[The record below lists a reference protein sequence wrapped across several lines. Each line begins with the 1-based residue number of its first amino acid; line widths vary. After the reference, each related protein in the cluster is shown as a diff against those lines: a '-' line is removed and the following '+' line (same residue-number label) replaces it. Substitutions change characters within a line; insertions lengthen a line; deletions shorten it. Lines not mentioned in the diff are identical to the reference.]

1 MKDELFPHLRFCVD
15 DDFIADLDEVISNAP
30 VVVLK
35 QTYKCYCYDLEPRTT
50 DYISIV
56 NSGGGITYR
65 AIFTHLDQLGY
76 DPQCNHRFLEGITQI
91 TAIQYELEFG
101 S

>member
-1 MKDELFPHLRFCVD
+1 MDTLFPQLRFSVD
-15 DDFIADLDEVISNAP
+15 DEFIAQLDDVISNAP
-30 VVVLK
+30 VIVLK
-35 QTYKCYCYDLEPRTT
+35 QTYKCYCYDRTPRNT

-56 NSGGGITYR
+56 NNGAGITYR

-76 DPQCNHRFLEGITQI
+76 DPQCKHCFLEGITQI